1 MKLNSRQIIGV
12 FAIVVFGGGMIWRMT
27 QPSEREI
34 MEQRLNSLPRLN
46 DTIGNV
52 DLPPLQLDLPTV
64 TGPDAPA
71 TVLNGSGET
80 TVDTRK
86 IYELSG
92 IDYFAKGS
100 QAAKD
105 DLYCAGV
112 LSAEFDVR
120 IKDSHPDKASMI
132 LRDQQALDRAGLDK
146 LIAEGV
152 TTENASAGYM
162 LAYTD
167 KAGEDYA
174 AGSLRIPVA
183 DCTARAAALN

>member
-1 MKLNSRQIIGV
+1 MKLHPRQMIGLV
-12 FAIVVFGGGMIWRMT
+12 AIVVFGGGMIWRAT

-34 MEQRLNSLPRLN
+34 MEKRIASLPRIEVPQSTLEFPRVEIPDVGPVAPPSALN
-46 DTIGNV
+46 SAGSSTDT
-52 DLPPLQLDLPTV
+52 
-64 TGPDAPA
+64 
-71 TVLNGSGET
+71 S
-80 TVDTRK
+80 K

-105 DLYCAGV
+105 DLYCSGV
-112 LSAEFDVR
+112 LGAEFSER
-120 IKDSHPDKASMI
+120 IKDSHPDKASI
-132 LRDQQALDRAGLDK
+132 LLRDNQALDRAGLDK

-152 TTENASAGYM
+152 PTKPASAGYT

-167 KAGEDYA
+167 KTSEDYA
-174 AGSLRIPVA
+174 AGELRISVA